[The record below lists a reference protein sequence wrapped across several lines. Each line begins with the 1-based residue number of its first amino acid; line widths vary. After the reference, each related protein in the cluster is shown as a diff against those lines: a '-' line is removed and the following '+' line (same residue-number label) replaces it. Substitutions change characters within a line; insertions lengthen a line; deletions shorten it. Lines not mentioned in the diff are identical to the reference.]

1 MTSSFVILPQCRAA
15 KTVWIKIRG
24 DCNMNDLLGDS
35 MLKDLLAEQQHIS
48 VCFRVFAVN
57 VIKVG
62 NH

>member
-1 MTSSFVILPQCRAA
+1 MS
-15 KTVWIKIRG
+15 
-24 DCNMNDLLGDS
+24 DLLGDS